1 MVDEEDS
8 MRGSK
13 RNETQNTVALP
24 KNKTRRSKKNA
35 AAPMWE
41 LPNHIA
47 SDILSRLPLKSIFRC
62 KRVCKAW
69 RNVILEPYFAELHL
83 SRSPLSLIF
92 YRNGNSNN
100 NNDDNSSSSSHFE
113 IFQLHDPP
121 ISGYRIARMKFS
133 TEIYFPHMDIRVVAS
148 CNGVVLLSNHPSKD
162 LVIVCNPLR
171 AQRFILPKPQR
182 LAVPYSRSDIGF
194 EFGHSS
200 ATGQY
205 KVLRYIRTYTPPISM
220 EFEIYTLGIDDEWR
234 SLRYTAKPPTIYDTT
249 LVFLNGVLHWIGN
262 EKTTIFYFDI
272 EKEQFG
278 SFPLPSHIGDHCT
291 DLAVV
296 DNQLYIYDRYY
307 DGLQFWAM
315 KDYGDFGSWTL
326 EWDIEESITRGFDP
340 ICKPL
345 KMLRDGSLLMMCNSF
360 CPRKQVIKITLV
372 PNVQIKK
379 IILASYNPQT
389 KVLKKI
395 KHRGILLWGTSVADV
410 PCLFSP
416 MGFEMA
422 ILKSLR

>member
-1 MVDEEDS
+1 

-24 KNKTRRSKKNA
+24 KKKTRRSNKNA
-35 AAPMWE
+35 AAPVSE
-41 LPNHIA
+41 LPNHIL

-100 NNDDNSSSSSHFE
+100 NNDDNYSSSSSSSHFE

-121 ISGYRIARMKFS
+121 ISGYRIARMKFG
-133 TEIYFPHMDIRVVAS
+133 TEIYFPHMDIQVVAS
-148 CNGVVLLSNHPSKD
+148 CNGLVLLSNHPSKD

-182 LAVPYSRSDIGF
+182 LAVPYSIIGF
-194 EFGHSS
+194 GFGHNP

-205 KVLRYIRTYTPPISM
+205 KVLRYICTYTPPISL
-220 EFEIYTLGIDDEWR
+220 EFDIYTLGIDDEWR
-234 SLRYTAKPPTIYDTT
+234 SLQYTAKPPTIYGTT
-249 LVFLNGVLHWIGN
+249 LVFLNGALHWIDN
-262 EKTTIFYFDI
+262 EKARTIFYFDI

-278 SFPLPSHIGDHCT
+278 SFPLPSHIGDHYT

-296 DNQLYIYDRYY
+296 DNQLYIHSRYSY
-307 DGLQFWAM
+307 GGLQVWAM

-326 EWDIEESITRGFDP
+326 ELDIEASITRGIDP
-340 ICKPL
+340 IRKPL
-345 KMLRDGSLLMMCNSF
+345 KMLRDGSLLMICSSF
-360 CPRKQVIKITLV
+360 CPRKQVIKITLA
-372 PNVQIKK
+372 PNVQIEK
-379 IILASYNPQT
+379 ITLVSYNPQT
-389 KVLKKI
+389 RVLTKF
-395 KHRGILLWGTSVADV
+395 KHRGILLWGASVADV

-422 ILKSLR
+422 ILKS

>member
-24 KNKTRRSKKNA
+24 KKKTRRSKKNA
-35 AAPMWE
+35 AAPMSE
-41 LPNHIA
+41 LPNHIM

-69 RNVILEPYFAELHL
+69 QNVILEPYFAELHL

-100 NNDDNSSSSSHFE
+100 NNDDNSSSSSSHFE

-148 CNGVVLLSNHPSKD
+148 CNGLVLLSNHPSRD

-194 EFGHSS
+194 GFGHSL

-220 EFEIYTLGIDDEWR
+220 EFDIYTLGIDNEWR
-234 SLRYTAKPPTIYDTT
+234 SLRYTAKPPTIYDT
-249 LVFLNGVLHWIGN
+249 LVFLNGALHWIGN

-278 SFPLPSHIGDHCT
+278 SFPLPSHIGDHCKA
-291 DLAVV
+291 LAVV
-296 DNQLYIYDRYY
+296 DNQLYIHNRYSY
-307 DGLQFWAM
+307 GGLQFWAM

-326 EWDIEESITRGFDP
+326 EWDIEASITRGFDP
-340 ICKPL
+340 ICEPL
-345 KMLRDGSLLMMCNSF
+345 KMLRDGSLLMMCYSL
-360 CPRKQVIKITLV
+360 CSRKQVIKITL
-372 PNVQIKK
+372 
-379 IILASYNPQT
+379 ASYNPQT
-389 KVLKKI
+389 RVLKEI
-395 KHRGILLWGTSVADV
+395 KHRGILLWGASVADV

-422 ILKSLR
+422 ILKS